1 MMRVERHDSV
11 ESLREAARATT
22 DADVRDRIRMVLHA
36 LEGDTAKSIAQRLG
50 CGERVVRKWIQ
61 RYNGQKLEG
70 LQTAPRSGRPRS
82 LSAQEEPR
90 LRERL
95 NAGPCSA
102 DGVCALT
109 GEDIRR
115 ILREEFG
122 AKYSLSGTYVLL
134 HRLGYSSLVPRPRHP
149 KHDAQAQAEFEKNT
163 AGHGASRGSRAS
175 RR

>member
-1 MMRVERHDSV
+1 MRVKGHDSV
-11 ESLREAARATT
+11 EGLQAAARAAT
-22 DADVRDRIRMVLHA
+22 DANVRDRIRMVLHA
-36 LEGDTAKSIAQRLG
+36 LEGDTAQAIAQRLG
-50 CGERVVRKWIQ
+50 CSERVVRKWIQ
-61 RYNGQKLEG
+61 RYNAQEIKG

-82 LSAQEEPR
+82 LSAEEEPR

-95 NAGPCSA
+95 NAGARPE

-122 AKYSLSGTYVLL
+122 ATYSLSGTYLLL

-163 AGHGASRGSRAS
+163 AGDGASRVSHAS